1 MRQSLAVAMAFV
13 GLLVGAGF
21 ATGKEM
27 LQYFIAFGS
36 IGLIGVVITG
46 ALMAIFGWVVLQ
58 VGCYFL
64 ADEHGH
70 VFKHIA
76 HPRVSR
82 ILDLCVSA
90 TMVTMGMMML
100 AGAGASVKQTFGLP
114 AWAGSA
120 GLAIIVYFVCFLDAE
135 KVSNIIGVVTP
146 LMIVAVIIL
155 FVWSL
160 AHIPDDFSLRAA
172 SEMGKR
178 ESAPVSPW
186 WWSAINCAGM
196 TLMCAIGMSL
206 VIGGTYTK
214 LRDVGIGG
222 LIGGAVI
229 GVMMLMETTSLFINV
244 KDAGGKDIPMAAVT
258 HAINP
263 TAGVVL
269 QIIIVLMIFNTAL
282 GDFYAFSRRIEV
294 AFPTHPR
301 VNLAVILTV
310 CWGVSLLGFGPL
322 IQIVFPVLGYVGT
335 FVGIMFVAWRIRWS
349 RLIRGEKE
357 RRQRIRQLTRL
368 YIHPRLTMD
377 STMELNYEL
386 ENSDANS
393 DKLFTTVAQEERK
406 KLDPDTV
413 VPHDKG

>member
-1 MRQSLAVAMAFV
+1 
-13 GLLVGAGF
+13 
-21 ATGKEM
+21 
-27 LQYFIAFGS
+27 
-36 IGLIGVVITG
+36 
-46 ALMAIFGWVVLQ
+46 
-58 VGCYFL
+58 
-64 ADEHGH
+64 
-70 VFKHIA
+70 
-76 HPRVSR
+76 
-82 ILDLCVSA
+82 
-90 TMVTMGMMML
+90 
-100 AGAGASVKQTFGLP
+100 
-114 AWAGSA
+114 
-120 GLAIIVYFVCFLDAE
+120 
-135 KVSNIIGVVTP
+135 
-146 LMIVAVIIL
+146 
-155 FVWSL
+155 
-160 AHIPDDFSLRAA
+160 
-172 SEMGKR
+172 
-178 ESAPVSPW
+178 
-186 WWSAINCAGM
+186 
-196 TLMCAIGMSL
+196 
-206 VIGGTYTK
+206 
-214 LRDVGIGG
+214 
-222 LIGGAVI
+222 
-229 GVMMLMETTSLFINV
+229 MLMETTSLFINV